1 MVIAPEEIKLTL
13 TVSNSPVVADK
24 LVPVTIPLKLTF
36 LLPEV
41 SKNNSNCASP
51 ASSATKTSSI
61 RFSVSLPLADVY
73 RKSTVPEAEINP
85 PTNHL
90 DVAP

>member
-13 TVSNSPVVADK
+13 TVSRSPVVADR
-24 LVPVTIPLKLTF
+24 LVPVTIPEKLTF

-41 SKNNSNCASP
+41 SKNSSNCASP

-61 RFSVSLPLADVY
+61 IFAV
-73 RKSTVPEAEINP
+73 
-85 PTNHL
+85 
-90 DVAP
+90 